1 MDGTVLYIIIFN
13 ILFIKYYDIIGEYH
27 WRISKIYTVFGVTQG
42 YAPTDYVTDKILY
55 PDTRA

>member
-1 MDGTVLYIIIFN
+1 MISLAN
-13 ILFIKYYDIIGEYH
+13 IIGEYL
-27 WRISKIYTVFGVTQG
+27 KIYTVFGVTQG